1 MTTAARH
8 ALRLSLCASVF
19 LPFAVPVQAQTP
31 AQTSGATT
39 QDPASGALSEVVVTA
54 HTASASLQAPV
65 QASLGTAE
73 PQAVVT
79 QSFIENIVPVSGDY
93 SQTIKYTPSYSFSAP
108 NGAGGSESK
117 SQVLRGFAD
126 GQYNVTFD
134 GIPFGDSN
142 DYTHHTTSFFPA
154 AVLGGAVVDRGPGQA
169 DTVGYATFGGTVA
182 LFSRTLTEQPSA
194 LVEGSAGSFGDKVI
208 RAEGQTGA
216 LNATGTQVLV
226 DYLDHR
232 TDGALEDAGL
242 HTQQALLKLS
252 QPLGAHWRLDFF
264 TSFNHTL
271 YDNWAG
277 ITPNQLALYGKS
289 FGALNNNPGSVLD
302 EDYNYKFKNTDFDYT
317 KLQGDALGFTIS
329 NDIYTYGY
337 RNKERNGNNQTD
349 LGTTPTK
356 ATSGYGAASGPK
368 GNLDVLGNRT
378 FSAYRDYGDI
388 FSADHPF
395 AAGLASGDLRLG
407 VWAEH
412 QEQRRYEFEVDWTQ
426 GGVFDVA
433 PGANPYGFFGKNAL
447 GKTGTG
453 AYLYDLHSSITN
465 VQPFVEYVWKPVSN
479 LTITP
484 GFKYIDFT
492 RGEEGPVD
500 QTSLTPVDI
509 HPHYTADLGYI
520 SANWRFVPT
529 MSAYAQVA
537 QGFLAPNANTL
548 YTADLAK
555 LDFQPQRTLNY
566 QAGYVVKTSRFTG
579 DVDVYY
585 IDFNNYITTATDFS
599 VSPNQTYSINGGGVV
614 YKGVEAEGTVV
625 IGYGLA
631 LFGDGSLNSAKTKG
645 SNQKQA
651 GDLWVAGA
659 PDYTLAFGPVYNH
672 GSFYGSLLTKR
683 VGTRYFGA
691 NTTNLRPQD
700 GTNVPTAAAEIVNPA
715 TGVPFV
721 SNRLAPYSTTDL
733 TLGYRFGD
741 PLPIHNPFR
750 AEFQVQ
756 NLFDSRRA
764 SDTNGRLLSG
774 GADAIDPANTTFQYL
789 AGRAFYG
796 SLTLEF

>member
-1 MTTAARH
+1 MTIATSH
-8 ALRLSLCASVF
+8 ALRLSLCAAVL
-19 LPFAVPVQAQTP
+19 LPAAGAARAETP
-31 AQTSGATT
+31 AVTAQDATP
-39 QDPASGALSEVVVTA
+39 QALAEVVVTA
-54 HTASASLQAPV
+54 HAASAAGQAPV
-65 QASLGTAE
+65 QASLSTVE
-73 PQAVVT
+73 PQAIVT
-79 QSFIENIVPVSGDY
+79 QDFIENFVPVSGDY
-93 SQTIKYTPSYSFSAP
+93 SQTIRYTPSFSFSAP

-154 AVLGGAVVDRGPGQA
+154 GVLGGAVVDRGPGQA

-182 LFSRTLTEQPSA
+182 LFSRALTPQPSG
-194 LVEGSAGSFGDKVI
+194 LLEGSVGSFGDKVI

-216 LNATGTQVLV
+216 LNASGTQLMV
-226 DYLDHR
+226 DYLNHR
-232 TDGALEDAGL
+232 TDGALEYAGL

-252 QPLGAHWRLDFF
+252 QPLGPKWRLDFF

-271 YDNWAG
+271 YENWAG
-277 ITPNQLALYGKS
+277 ITPNQLKLYGKN
-289 FGALNNNPGSVLD
+289 FGALNNNPGSLLD
-302 EDYNYKFKNTDFDYT
+302 VNYNYKFKNTDFDYV
-317 KLQGDALGFTIS
+317 KLEGEALGFTIS
-329 NDIYTYGY
+329 NDVYTYGY

-349 LGTTPTK
+349 LGVTPTK
-356 ATSGYGAASGPK
+356 ATSGYGSASGPK
-368 GNLDVLGNRT
+368 GNLDVIGNRT
-378 FSAYRDYGDI
+378 FSSYRDYGDI
-388 FSADHPF
+388 FSADHAF
-395 AAGLASGDLRLG
+395 SAGLASGDLRLG
-407 VWAEH
+407 VWWEH
-412 QEQRRYEFEVDWTQ
+412 QQQRRYDFEVDWTE

-433 PGANPYGFFGKNAL
+433 PGANPSGFFGKNAF

-453 AYLYDLHSSITN
+453 AYLYNLNSSIDN
-465 VQPFVEYVWKPVSN
+465 VQPFVEYAWRPITN

-500 QTSLTPVDI
+500 QTSLTPINI

-520 SANWRFVPT
+520 SANWRFDPT
-529 MSAYAQVA
+529 MSAYAQIA

-566 QAGYVVKTSRFTG
+566 QLGYVVKNNRFTG
-579 DVDVYY
+579 DIDVYY
-585 IDFNNYITTATDFS
+585 IDFNNFITTATDFS
-599 VSPNQTYSINGGGVV
+599 VSPNQTYSINGGGVI

-625 IGYGLA
+625 IGYGLS

-645 SNQKQA
+645 SNQKQ
-651 GDLWVAGA
+651 GGGLWVAGA
-659 PDYTLAFGPVYNH
+659 PDYTLAFGAVYDR
-672 GSFYGSLLTKR
+672 GPFYGSLLTKR

-691 NTTNLRPQD
+691 NTLNLRPD
-700 GTNVPTAAAEIVNPA
+700 GGENVATAAAEIVSPA
-715 TGVPFV
+715 TGRAFV

-741 PLPIHNPFR
+741 PLPIRNRIR

-756 NLFDSRRA
+756 NIFDSRRA
-764 SDTNGRLLSG
+764 SDTNGRLLAG

-789 AGRAFYG
+789 AGRSFYG